1 MNFIRPEV
9 REAIWRWREVLFCGV
24 LILWGV
30 RMIGVGLERASVTQ
44 TFLGGVIVALF
55 AVFMFWA
62 ILRAKMYKP
71 LKGAGV
77 VEVKEREVGY
87 LSPDGGAFVSLDD
100 LTKLEIVTNDRGPV
114 EDDVFWVLSH
124 NGGTPI
130 TFPASAKGSELLFD
144 TFAALKGVDFEKAV
158 RAMSSTQNA
167 RFLIWEKRVL
177 H

>member
-9 REAIWRWREVLFCGV
+9 REALWRWREVIVCGV

-30 RMIGVGLERASVTQ
+30 RMIGVGLDRESVTQ
-44 TFLGGVIVALF
+44 TLLGGVIAALF
-55 AVFMFWA
+55 ATLMFWA

-71 LKGAGV
+71 LKGVGV

-124 NGGTPI
+124 NGGEPVAI
-130 TFPASAKGSELLFD
+130 PASAKGSELLFD
-144 TFAALKGVDFEKAV
+144 AFAALKGADFENAV

>member
-9 REAIWRWREVLFCGV
+9 REGLWRWREVIVCGL

-30 RMIGVGLERASVTQ
+30 RLIGVGLERESVTQ
-44 TFLGGVIVALF
+44 TFMGGLIAALF
-55 AVFMFWA
+55 AGLMFWS

-87 LSPDGGAFVSLDD
+87 LSPEGGAFISLDD

-124 NGGTPI
+124 RGGEPI
-130 TFPASAKGSELLFD
+130 AIPASAKGSELLFD
-144 TFAALKGVDFEKAV
+144 AFAALKGADFETAV
-158 RAMSSTQNA
+158 RAMGSTQNA